1 MFYPRHSGR
10 CTIRG
15 SIYYRA
21 LSHACSL
28 WRIINST
35 TRRPIFTKDPMS
47 EAAKFH
53 SANKR
58 WRWRFGSFATKRFV
72 ESSSTQNKSCTT
84 HQELSIDVKKSL
96 KSMKSTEVMKE
107 IKHRSCP
114 AREPAFL
121 FSRKRPPNG
130 NRWIDNRVEIDTCV
144 CVCLTGVCQCVCVQ
158 SASLP
163 AGPVAGP
170 TIFIKNLMQ

>member
-1 MFYPRHSGR
+1 
-10 CTIRG
+10 
-15 SIYYRA
+15 
-21 LSHACSL
+21 
-28 WRIINST
+28 
-35 TRRPIFTKDPMS
+35 
-47 EAAKFH
+47 
-53 SANKR
+53 
-58 WRWRFGSFATKRFV
+58 
-72 ESSSTQNKSCTT
+72 
-84 HQELSIDVKKSL
+84 
-96 KSMKSTEVMKE
+96 MKSTEVMKE